1 MSHLEWIQLG
11 AAFVGS
17 LGFGVLFN
25 IRGRRLWAAAVG
37 GFLAWGLC
45 LVFGKWIS
53 VEPLNYFI
61 ASLSISFYAQVMAR
75 ILKTPATPISI
86 TALIPL
92 IPGSS
97 LYYTMASAFQGLS
110 GDFVVKAVATLE
122 LAAALALGI
131 IAVATLSRWR
141 VKWRITGLKA

>member
-1 MSHLEWIQLG
+1 MNKLDWIQLCT
-11 AAFVGS
+11 AFVGS
-17 LGFGVLFN
+17 LGFGILFN
-25 IRGRRLWAAAVG
+25 IRGRRLLTAAFG

-45 LVFGKWIS
+45 LALGEWITT
-53 VEPLNYFI
+53 EPLNYFI
-61 ASLSISFYAQVMAR
+61 VSLLVSVYAQVIAR

-110 GDFVVKAVATLE
+110 DDFVVKAVATVE
-122 LAAALALGI
+122 MAAALALGI
-131 IAVATLSRWR
+131 IVVSALSRWR
-141 VKWRITGLKA
+141 VKWKFSGLK

>member
-1 MSHLEWIQLG
+1 MSSFAWIQLC

-17 LGFGVLFN
+17 LGFGILFN
-25 IRGRRLWAAAVG
+25 IRGRRLLAAGIG

-45 LVFGKWIS
+45 LLLGCWIS
-53 VEPLNYFI
+53 GEPLNYFI
-61 ASLSISFYAQVMAR
+61 VSVLVSIYAQVMAR
-75 ILKTPATPISI
+75 WLKTPATPISI

-122 LAAALALGI
+122 LSAALALGI
-131 IAVATLSRWR
+131 ILVSALSRWR
-141 VKWRITGLKA
+141 VK